1 MTAPVLKSATFTT
14 PITAGCARLKRR
26 KARISV
32 LSCRWQVM
40 RMSMTTAFW
49 KHRMSRLSTVL
60 QPERLNT
67 FRRWTKINIT
77 LHRCPLQCRA
87 TARLRR
93 NKLHVAIR
101 ETTRRA
107 VPKKYSIWT
116 CRPNRLFPCP
126 LRSFLSL
133 STMTQTVRSWVQTC
147 SGRVYRSYS
156 PNRLVSVPVWKASV
170 RMIRGC

>member
-1 MTAPVLKSATFTT
+1 M
-14 PITAGCARLKRR
+14 KRR
-26 KARISV
+26 KVRISV
-32 LSCRWQVM
+32 LSYRWQAT

-87 TARLRR
+87 MARLQQNR
-93 NKLHVAIR
+93 LHVAIR
-101 ETTRRA
+101 ETTRR
-107 VPKKYSIWT
+107 VIQKKYSIWT
-116 CRPNRLFPCP
+116 CRPNRLFPC
-126 LRSFLSL
+126 LHRSFPSL
-133 STMTQTVRSWVQTC
+133 SMTTQTVRSWVQTC

-156 PNRLVSVPVWKASV
+156 PNRLVSVPVWKVSA
-170 RMIRGC
+170 RMIRVC